1 MIKIKIIKIKIKI
14 LEGNLMQIYVKNI
27 SWIS

>member
-1 MIKIKIIKIKIKI
+1 MIKIKRIKIKIKI
-14 LEGNLMQIYVKNI
+14 LESNLMQIYVKNI

>member
-1 MIKIKIIKIKIKI
+1 MIKIKRIKIKIKI